1 MNKFKEMFH
10 YGNFEK
16 RIIIVLIEYILS
28 SIIWIII
35 EQYMTYSLFD
45 DAISEENIKLVM
57 FLTILMIIKIIAK
70 IAEGIFNCKI
80 RHHLQRDFSNYT
92 RKDIFYKIIKSKI
105 EFFDKSNLGE
115 LFELEMND
123 SDNLAAFFTQNG
135 NQLISFTLRALTNI
149 TILLF
154 VNIKLGLLLI
164 GMYLIG
170 YISLLISNK
179 KTIYLMKEIRN
190 LNILITKWITEQIN
204 GFENIKSL
212 NAEEN
217 RLNKVKELIKKYNN
231 ESYHLDKVIRKYIFA
246 YNIMALL
253 STVVVVYVGG
263 IDILN
268 GIMTYGSL
276 MIFINATS
284 EIKRHF
290 DIAIKYIDKINKSYV
305 SFIKVLK
312 FDSDFEQ
319 ENDQGKIT
327 LSKIDNIQFQNV
339 NFSYNKEKKILK
351 NINLKIGEQ
360 EKIAIVGKTGSGKT
374 TLANLLCRF
383 YNLEDGKII
392 INGIDYEQYK
402 MRDLREQIGYV
413 LQDVVIFEGNVYENI
428 NYANKEVSKQE
439 IENICK
445 RLNLHNKIMSFEKGY
460 ETNLN
465 KNKDLLSQGEK
476 QIINFARILVENPSM
491 IILDEVTSSLSYE
504 NEELIKNAINEIM
517 KGRICLIIAHRLS
530 TIKNCD
536 KIVLMKDGEIA
547 ENGNHYEL
555 IRKKGEY
562 YGLVNSIICCRIVET
577 QD

>member
-35 EQYMTYSLFD
+35 DQYMTYALFD
-45 DAISEENIKLVM
+45 DAISKENIKLVM
-57 FLTILMIIKIIAK
+57 FLTILMIVKIIAK
-70 IAEGIFNCKI
+70 IGEGILNCKI

-123 SDNLAAFFTQNG
+123 SDDLATFFTQNG
-135 NQLISFTLRALTNI
+135 NQLISFSLRALTNI
-149 TILLF
+149 IILLF
-154 VNIKLGLLLI
+154 INIKLSLLLI

-170 YISLLISNK
+170 YIALLISNK
-179 KTIYLMKEIRN
+179 KTIYLMKEIRK

-204 GFENIKSL
+204 GFENIKAL
-212 NAEEN
+212 KAEEN
-217 RLNKVKELIKKYNN
+217 RLNKMKELIKKYNK
-231 ESYHLDKVIRKYIFA
+231 ESYNLDKVIRKYIFV

-253 STVVVVYVGG
+253 ATVVVVYVGG

-268 GIMTYGSL
+268 GIITYGSL
-276 MIFINATS
+276 MVFINATS

-290 DIAIKYIDKINKSYV
+290 DIAIRYIDKVNKSYV

-319 ENDQGKIT
+319 ENDQGKIG

-351 NINLKIGEQ
+351 NINLEIK
-360 EKIAIVGKTGSGKT
+360 EKEKVAIVGKTGSGKT

-402 MRDLREQIGYV
+402 MSDLREQIGYV

-476 QIINFARILVENPSM
+476 QMINFARILVENPSM

-517 KGRICLIIAHRLS
+517 RGRICLIIAHRLS

-547 ENGNHYEL
+547 ENGSHYEL
-555 IRKKGEY
+555 IRKQGEY
-562 YGLVNSIICCRIVET
+562 YGLVNSI
-577 QD
+577 

>member
-35 EQYMTYSLFD
+35 DQYMTYALFD
-45 DAISEENIKLVM
+45 DAISKENIKLVM
-57 FLTILMIIKIIAK
+57 FLTILMIVKIIAK
-70 IAEGIFNCKI
+70 IGEGILNCKI
-80 RHHLQRDFSNYT
+80 RHHLQRDFSHYT

-123 SDNLAAFFTQNG
+123 SDELATFFTQNG
-135 NQLISFTLRALTNI
+135 NQLISFSLRALTNI
-149 TILLF
+149 IILLF
-154 VNIKLGLLLI
+154 INIKLSLLLI

-170 YISLLISNK
+170 YIALLISNK
-179 KTIYLMKEIRN
+179 KTIYLMKEIRK

-204 GFENIKSL
+204 GFENIKAL
-212 NAEEN
+212 KAEEN
-217 RLNKVKELIKKYNN
+217 RLNKMKELIKKYNK
-231 ESYHLDKVIRKYIFA
+231 ESYNLDKVIRKYIFV

-253 STVVVVYVGG
+253 ATVVVVYFGG

-268 GIMTYGSL
+268 GIITYGSL
-276 MIFINATS
+276 MVFINATS

-290 DIAIKYIDKINKSYV
+290 DIAIRYIDKVNKSYV

-319 ENDQGKIT
+319 ENDQGKIG

-351 NINLKIGEQ
+351 NINLEIK
-360 EKIAIVGKTGSGKT
+360 EKEKVAIVGKTGSGKT

-402 MRDLREQIGYV
+402 MSDLREQIGYV

-476 QIINFARILVENPSM
+476 QMINFARILVENPSM

-517 KGRICLIIAHRLS
+517 RGRICLIIAHRLS

-536 KIVLMKDGEIA
+536 KIVLMNDGEIA

-555 IRKKGEY
+555 IRKQGEY
-562 YGLVNSIICCRIVET
+562 YGLVNSI
-577 QD
+577 

>member
-35 EQYMTYSLFD
+35 DQYMTYALFD
-45 DAISEENIKLVM
+45 DAISKENIKLVM
-57 FLTILMIIKIIAK
+57 FLTILMIVKIIAK
-70 IAEGIFNCKI
+70 IGEGILNCKI

-123 SDNLAAFFTQNG
+123 SDDLATFFTQNG
-135 NQLISFTLRALTNI
+135 NQLISFSLRALTNI
-149 TILLF
+149 IILLF
-154 VNIKLGLLLI
+154 INIKLSLLLI

-170 YISLLISNK
+170 YIALLISNK
-179 KTIYLMKEIRN
+179 KTIYLMKEIRK

-204 GFENIKSL
+204 GFENIKAL
-212 NAEEN
+212 KAEEN
-217 RLNKVKELIKKYNN
+217 RLNKMKELIKKYNK
-231 ESYHLDKVIRKYIFA
+231 ESYNLDKVIRKYIFV

-253 STVVVVYVGG
+253 ATVVVVYVGG

-268 GIMTYGSL
+268 GIITYGSL
-276 MIFINATS
+276 MVFINATS

-290 DIAIKYIDKINKSYV
+290 DIAIRYIDKVNKSYV

-319 ENDQGKIT
+319 ENDQGKIG

-351 NINLKIGEQ
+351 NINLEIK
-360 EKIAIVGKTGSGKT
+360 EKEKVAIVGKTGSGKT

-402 MRDLREQIGYV
+402 MSDLREQIGYV

-476 QIINFARILVENPSM
+476 QMINFARILVENPSM

-504 NEELIKNAINEIM
+504 NEELIKNAIAEIM

-547 ENGNHYEL
+547 ENGSHYEL
-555 IRKKGEY
+555 IRKQGEY
-562 YGLVNSIICCRIVET
+562 YGLVNSI
-577 QD
+577 

>member
-35 EQYMTYSLFD
+35 DQYMTYALFD
-45 DAISEENIKLVM
+45 DAISKENIKLVM
-57 FLTILMIIKIIAK
+57 FLTILMIVKIIAK
-70 IAEGIFNCKI
+70 IGEGILNCKI
-80 RHHLQRDFSNYT
+80 RHHLQRDFSHYT

-123 SDNLAAFFTQNG
+123 SDELATFFTQNG
-135 NQLISFTLRALTNI
+135 NQLISFSLRALTNI
-149 TILLF
+149 IILLF
-154 VNIKLGLLLI
+154 INIKLSLLLI

-170 YISLLISNK
+170 YIALLISNK
-179 KTIYLMKEIRN
+179 KTIYLMKEIRK

-204 GFENIKSL
+204 GFENIKAL
-212 NAEEN
+212 KAEEN
-217 RLNKVKELIKKYNN
+217 RLNKMKELIKKYNK
-231 ESYHLDKVIRKYIFA
+231 ESYNLDKVIRKYIFV

-253 STVVVVYVGG
+253 ATVVVVYVGG

-268 GIMTYGSL
+268 GIITYGSL
-276 MIFINATS
+276 MVFINATS

-290 DIAIKYIDKINKSYV
+290 DIAIRYIDKVNKSYV

-312 FDSDFEQ
+312 FDSDFKQ
-319 ENDQGKIT
+319 ENDQGKIR

-351 NINLKIGEQ
+351 NINLEIK
-360 EKIAIVGKTGSGKT
+360 EKEKVAIVGKTGSGKT

-392 INGIDYEQYK
+392 INGIDYKQYK
-402 MRDLREQIGYV
+402 MSDLREQIGYV

-476 QIINFARILVENPSM
+476 QMINFARILVENPSM

-517 KGRICLIIAHRLS
+517 RGRICLIIAHRLS

-555 IRKKGEY
+555 IRKQGEY
-562 YGLVNSIICCRIVET
+562 YGLVNSI
-577 QD
+577 